1 MLAACFSPAREPD
14 CLLDGTCECKT
25 SAQCSIGKLC
35 VNGRCYTP
43 IDAGQPGSLGY
54 PCTVD
59 AECTVGPCLPKG
71 PGNGQ
76 ICTVLCNTPDAGT
89 SCPKG
94 WECKNEGSRAL
105 CTPPLK
111 ALCLPCKA
119 DSECNAAG
127 DRCLP
132 LDGGSFCG
140 SDCTFAAC
148 PAGFSCQSLSVG
160 GRLAQQCVSDKGT
173 CECSAVTVGLQ
184 RSCSKKA
191 PLGTCFGFE
200 TCQPNGNF
208 SGCDAR
214 TASREVCNGVD
225 DDCNGLPDQAD
236 PARDTS
242 GVAGFPNCSKG
253 LACKGL
259 FFCGPEAD
267 AGASFQCSAPTPM
280 AETCNGVDDDCD
292 GERDEGL
299 PACPA
304 QLACGAYACARR
316 RDGSVVCWGRNEHA
330 QLGDVV
336 CWGENDAGQ
345 LGDGT
350 QATRALVPAPVVGLT
365 DAVELAI
372 GSNHSCAR
380 RSTGEV
386 VCWGENYFGQLGD
399 GTTTRR
405 FTPEPV
411 VGLDMA
417 VEVAAG
423 FAHSCARRATGEVLC
438 WGDYL
443 RTGPLALRT
452 IVEGL

>member
-1 MLAACFSPAREPD
+1 MFGFSVALMLTVALAGCGARTGPWVD
-14 CLLDGTCECKT
+14 DPL
-25 SAQCSIGKLC
+25 
-35 VNGRCYTP
+35 
-43 IDAGQPGSLGY
+43 
-54 PCTVD
+54 VD
-59 AECTVGPCLPKG
+59 ASSSVDACLP
-71 PGNGQ
+71 
-76 ICTVLCNTPDAGT
+76 
-89 SCPKG
+89 
-94 WECKNEGSRAL
+94 
-105 CTPPLK
+105 
-111 ALCLPCKA
+111 
-119 DSECNAAG
+119 
-127 DRCLP
+127 
-132 LDGGSFCG
+132 
-140 SDCTFAAC
+140 
-148 PAGFSCQSLSVG
+148 
-160 GRLAQQCVSDKGT
+160 
-173 CECSAVTVGLQ
+173 SA
-184 RSCSKKA
+184 
-191 PLGTCFGFE
+191 
-200 TCQPNGNF
+200 
-208 SGCDAR
+208 
-214 TASREVCNGVD
+214 EVCNGVD
-225 DDCNGLPDQAD
+225 DDCDGSAD
-236 PARDTS
+236 EAPAC
-242 GVAGFPNCSKG
+242 GV
-253 LACKGL
+253 
-259 FFCGPEAD
+259 D
-267 AGASFQCSAPTPM
+267 AGPDEPCIPDE
-280 AETCNGVDDDCD
+280 ETCKGVDDDCD

-423 FAHSCARRATGEVLC
+423 FAHSCARRATGEVFC

-443 RTGPLALRT
+443 RTGPLALPT